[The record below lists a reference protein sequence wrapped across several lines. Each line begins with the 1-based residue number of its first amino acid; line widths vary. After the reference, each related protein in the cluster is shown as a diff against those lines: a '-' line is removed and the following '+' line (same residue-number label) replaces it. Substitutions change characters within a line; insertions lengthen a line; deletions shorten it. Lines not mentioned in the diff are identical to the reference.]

1 LNGVE
6 GERIGVGED
15 APGVLEETIS
25 LERFYCEASLGCV
38 EIRGAERNL
47 DLSLPEDLAQ
57 FLRYELSE
65 AIDPLG
71 DGRAVRNPS

>member
-1 LNGVE
+1 LNGAK
-6 GERIGVGED
+6 GASIGVGED

-25 LERFYCEASLGCV
+25 LECFYCEASLGCV

-65 AIDPLG
+65 ANRSLG